1 MLRLTYGLG
10 NVIDSHTG
18 PGGYGTHEISSQ
30 LYWMTHREGF
40 ENRTPKTRTGYQCL
54 VANSRTINSIAVAS
68 WKVVGPDGKG
78 YNSNCDC
85 YCPGYRP
92 EMRPPEIVGLG
103 AVPTNEAYSTYATN
117 DPLPFSFPVCVG
129 HHDIEDGCKD
139 CPPPSADCPTCPKP
153 PPALLPQQQ
162 SALDEWGTNLGW
174 LLAGAV
180 IAGGGYYAYKK
191 GVFKKGYWKKIG
203 KRRRR

>member
-1 MLRLTYGLG
+1 MLRLTQGLG
-10 NVIDSHTG
+10 WTEPRGGRGTFDRDYGTNVLRDADGWDTYAAKS
-18 PGGYGTHEISSQ
+18 GGYCVVVNS
-30 LYWMTHREGF
+30 MTLNAEDIAIWRE
-40 ENRTPKTRTGYQCL
+40 
-54 VANSRTINSIAVAS
+54 
-68 WKVVGPDGKG
+68 VGPDGVG
-78 YNSNCDC
+78 YNADCDC
-85 YCPGYRP
+85 YCFGFKPKWD
-92 EMRPPEIVGLG
+92 PPELIGLG
-103 AVPTNEAYSTYATN
+103 RVAP
-117 DPLPFSFPVCVG
+117 PFSSSGDEIPPFKVCAG
-129 HHDIEDGCKD
+129 SGYASDGGCKD
-139 CPPPSADCPTCPKP
+139 CGAPALDCPTCPKP